1 MRTTQRYGGLPTA
14 QVKEVFASARQRQPF
29 RRTSDASAPCRN
41 VAIVRRR
48 TTARLSAQHAAAC
61 IHRHTR
67 NAGHCRQRDH
77 RGLRREKTACC
88 RHGGDRFTPRRA
100 QGVWCKGG
108 RTPVSPSLY
117 LAFSIKNLCERCDAV
132 CCRLTV
138 MVDPSDR
145 IPNHLTSV
153 TPQGWHVMARD
164 EEGWCVAIDA
174 ARMCCSIYETRPAIC
189 RRFVMS
195 GPYCR
200 DVRATYDDQRRRGI
214 PLTLYNA

>member
-1 MRTTQRYGGLPTA
+1 MHLHSRHATTRLGFT
-14 QVKEVFASARQRQPF
+14 SAR
-29 RRTSDASAPCRN
+29 
-41 VAIVRRR
+41 V
-48 TTARLSAQHAAAC
+48 
-61 IHRHTR
+61 
-67 NAGHCRQRDH
+67 
-77 RGLRREKTACC
+77 
-88 RHGGDRFTPRRA
+88 
-100 QGVWCKGG
+100 QGVWCMGG
-108 RTPVSPSLY
+108 RNPVSPSFH
-117 LAFSIKNLCERCDAV
+117 LALSIDNLCERCDAV

-145 IPNHLTSV
+145 IPHHLTSV